1 MLFNFWALFY
11 VVGREH
17 KNERIV
23 GNNRLLKEFQARY
36 DRLIIH
42 FRISSSHSHS
52 LSNWKVEGKVFK
64 SN

>member
-1 MLFNFWALFY
+1 M
-11 VVGREH
+11 VGREH

-42 FRISSSHSHS
+42 FRISSSHS